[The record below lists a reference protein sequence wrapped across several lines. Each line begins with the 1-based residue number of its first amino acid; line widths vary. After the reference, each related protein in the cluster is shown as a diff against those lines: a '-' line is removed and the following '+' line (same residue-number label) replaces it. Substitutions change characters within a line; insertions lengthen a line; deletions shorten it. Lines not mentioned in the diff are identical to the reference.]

1 MAITSFNIRFQ
12 RMAFHFE
19 EQIQILFSSLKLTD
33 KNQLVT
39 ACVIFALLAFFNES
53 LKLARAKI
61 QIKMKPKQFLNVT
74 CTQKIFNGWH
84 FFQTILHCLQVRKNN
99 LSLKKKNNV
108 NNDFDGENLD
118 GAIVRSN
125 ACVHDVPGLA
135 LSLHYCRI
143 DREFNNISHSNH
155 HEI

>member
-1 MAITSFNIRFQ
+1 MFSSFRKAISSKMAGIEISRISGLITCIFAHCNAMAITSFNIRFQ

-99 LSLKKKNNV
+99 L
-108 NNDFDGENLD
+108 
-118 GAIVRSN
+118 
-125 ACVHDVPGLA
+125 
-135 LSLHYCRI
+135 
-143 DREFNNISHSNH
+143 
-155 HEI
+155 